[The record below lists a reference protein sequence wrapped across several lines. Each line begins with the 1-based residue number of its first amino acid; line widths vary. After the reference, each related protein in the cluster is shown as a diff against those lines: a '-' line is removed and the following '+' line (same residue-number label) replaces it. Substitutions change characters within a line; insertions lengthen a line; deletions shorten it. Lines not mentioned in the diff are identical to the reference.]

1 MMNDVADDWQVR
13 LETFLTAHAERPRFD
28 DPGEKLAWTKAWHAA
43 LADAGLAAPSWPRE
57 VGGLDLSVADQV
69 TYHRMMTEANTPSH
83 PTPIS
88 FIVAPTLI
96 VHGTPQQRERYLRP
110 LLRADELWCQG
121 FSEPGAGSDL
131 TALTTRADRDG
142 EVYRINGQKVWTT
155 GADRADW
162 MFALVRTGPPGP
174 GGAGITYL
182 LIPMS
187 APGVTVRPLRDLT
200 GGAHFAEVFFDDVV
214 VPVGNRVGE
223 EGEGWKIA
231 RTSLGHERTTA
242 FLSTEYALRRQLRKV
257 TAMAVENGAIED
269 ALVRQ
274 GLAKAEASLRVL
286 AANAS
291 RALTELLAGG
301 DPGPLSS
308 MNRLVRG
315 EFEQHLY
322 QLAARIEGADA
333 ALLGGRW
340 VHGYLMTRASTIG
353 AGTAEIQRNT
363 IGEKVLGLPREPEA
377 AP

>member
-1 MMNDVADDWQVR
+1 MSAAAQDWRGR
-13 LETFLTAHAERPRFD
+13 LETFLAAHAERPRLS
-28 DPGEKLAWTKAWHAA
+28 GTAKLAWAKAWHAE
-43 LADAGLAAPSWPRE
+43 LADAGLAAPNWPRE
-57 VGGLDLSVADQV
+57 VGGLDLGVAEQV
-69 TYHRMMTEANTPSH
+69 TYHRMMTEAGAPAH

-96 VHGTPQQRERYLRP
+96 VHGTPEQRERYLRP

-131 TALTTRADRDG
+131 TSLTTRAEREGD
-142 EVYRINGQKVWTT
+142 VYRVKGQKVWTT

-187 APGVTVRPLRDLT
+187 APGITVRPLRDMT
-200 GGAHFAEVFFDDVV
+200 GGTHFAEVFFDDVT
-214 VPVGNRVGE
+214 VPAGNRVGQ

-242 FLSTEYALRRQLRKV
+242 FLSTEYALRRQLGKV
-257 TAMAVENGAIED
+257 TALAVETGAIDD

-274 GLAKAEASLRVL
+274 ELASAEASLRVL
-286 AANAS
+286 AANAA

-308 MNRLVRG
+308 MNRLVRA
-315 EFEQHLY
+315 EFEQRLY
-322 QLAARIEGADA
+322 QLAIRIEGPDA

-377 AP
+377 AH